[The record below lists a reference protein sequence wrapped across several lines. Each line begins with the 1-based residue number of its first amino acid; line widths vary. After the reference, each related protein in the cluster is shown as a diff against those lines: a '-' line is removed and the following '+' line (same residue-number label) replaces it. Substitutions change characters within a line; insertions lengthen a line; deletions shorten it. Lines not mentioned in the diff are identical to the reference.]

1 MANARVAGKI
11 HYRTEMRTT
20 VRYALGIHRL
30 YCNQMICNLNYST
43 CSNNSLYVK
52 IIFIVCVHVN
62 IVARKCYTNKI
73 PLDRLL
79 VIAYMSHAGQNSP
92 SETLNISVCGAVK
105 ICQKASLKYHVS
117 VTERVKI
124 IQVLLDGN
132 KYLFYFTPCNS
143 LHISQHV

>member
-1 MANARVAGKI
+1 MGIVSSHRVIVLSKSRPHARFQNGLS
-11 HYRTEMRTT
+11 RR
-20 VRYALGIHRL
+20 
-30 YCNQMICNLNYST
+30 
-43 CSNNSLYVK
+43 NNSLYVK